1 MPAHRV
7 HPQAQVEGVTSFS
20 IAKEKSV
27 NLNHEKEKRHLCIK
41 RYLLI
46 SCVAFLFLGSIA
58 AVLSLSVIFG
68 IPVKPTSPSYRQCQ
82 TASKQLGFLCDD
94 LTTCLP
100 PSLLCNRKLDC
111 SHGEDESTAYCGQMP
126 SSLPQNLLFKC
137 PNQKS
142 WTYIDKVCDM
152 RNDCGDCSDESGL
165 QCPIC
170 SGWRCNTVF
179 FADCDCIPKVRCK
192 DGIQD
197 CADWSDENTFFS

>member
-1 MPAHRV
+1 MNIWGFPLGQVFWEHFLMQHAS
-7 HPQAQVEGVTSFS
+7 PQSSSPSPENRLLCT
-20 IAKEKSV
+20 
-27 NLNHEKEKRHLCIK
+27 KRC
-41 RYLLI
+41 LLV

-58 AVLSLSVIFG
+58 AVLSLSIIFG
-68 IPVKPTSPSYRQCQ
+68 IPVKPTSPSYRRCQ

-111 SHGEDESTAYCGQMP
+111 SHGEDESTVYC
-126 SSLPQNLLFKC
+126 
-137 PNQKS
+137 
-142 WTYIDKVCDM
+142 
-152 RNDCGDCSDESGL
+152 GL

-197 CADWSDENTFFS
+197 CADWSDENTCV